1 MTAPAQPQPYTL
13 QASCELAHDYFL
25 TTDLMIGTDDKV
37 IPFVNPHNNN
47 LVEAIVFTTA
57 NGGAIYHLLRDASSA
72 TGWTPV
78 GVPMTGNLTNL
89 TNVAVAADS
98 TDVYMMVF
106 GYPDNMSGAPS
117 WLTKLDSASAW
128 NVGYNADFY
137 DLGLDQFNVDTEATF
152 PIFRGGISPQDDAY
166 FYTVV
171 TDTSN
176 QTINLVGWLAGPDF
190 ANGAVGYQLFQTFDA
205 TAMAVQD
212 CMLLYSSDQTS
223 SAPVGY
229 SLVLANQAV
238 SSKTD
243 LNVYAQQ
250 QWSGYTTAQFGQ
262 SPLTDAGTANAT
274 ALLWAWATPGSNSGV
289 PGYAV
294 QTATA
299 TWFVPEDGTDPVSLT
314 DNPAATSN
322 SVAVWTGAL
331 DVVNALDHDG
341 TLNTV
346 LEIAPGSWQPAIPVV
361 PGKSIDQDGVA
372 VPGLAAIFGVP
383 TDPTQSTLFA
393 VGLDK
398 SLSVLTLDA
407 SGWTQTLVRQE
418 GIQDVEIDSY
428 RVQIAVLD
436 ANNVPVPGAGVSVL
450 PDRPV
455 GIWQPDGSTYA
466 TPDALANLTADYT
479 GRVTFS
485 VPAEELDCAV
495 LTVQPL
501 GPAGHPAGSPLTV
514 IPDTDVRGFLNG
526 TGSLTDIGPINGG
539 NALLAA
545 KNSSGGDLFPGL
557 TGLSGDAKQQ
567 ACTLSAQALS
577 TFIAAGSKTTPADG
591 TKSLLLQMTGKVPT
605 VQSSTEAFAFG
616 PAPTDDLTFSL
627 QHVFDTIGHALRHGA
642 AKLASLTAHFV
653 DEATGWLINIGAEI
667 GGALQNFTNLVI
679 SDIKDAFHAIGGF
692 FQALGADIENGVGWL
707 LHNVIDL
714 LKAAWANGKTV
725 ASAIGAAPAGLATQ
739 VQKLNFTVDNFFTNA
754 ESEVTDWINNK
765 LAPAVNGKTLG
776 SAPNQTPPASGDT
789 GSSSAQSGLAKDF
802 GMFTRVINDTP
813 GMWLYHKFQQDVPP
827 IVSLGM
833 PNVTQSKYDTIVN
846 DQLATD
852 WADGIAL
859 IEALQKYSTDIIS
872 SIFGASSTS
881 AKQGTLSDLYASFTS
896 YKFLNDSDSVAVK
909 LLKFCNDVAQTL
921 LDIVIM
927 VLEDLTAVITTP
939 FKLVSETSLLGLLL
953 DDVLQIDLPTLTV
966 AEVVGMVIGFP
977 ATLVAKVLGK
987 GDTLPTLP
995 TLPTGDGAGTLALTD
1010 MDPTVK
1016 LWLGILGGTT
1026 QAIWGFA
1033 DIIGDLQTFQGED
1046 GKRGSQS
1053 GVTDMFDIWC
1063 PLFETFFLYPY
1074 DADNGNIDWLL
1085 PWVVLSAL
1093 APSVFGLLGLFSWD
1107 KATQTLKAAGADN
1120 SILNG
1125 LNDYV
1130 SPFVQAFS
1138 GAANTAFGIGWQV
1151 ETGDTYWV
1159 DLAGTAL
1166 GNLSFM
1172 FAPLGT
1178 YWLNASLED
1187 VPVIIK
1193 MIIDAIGNVGAAVCI
1208 YESSSLPPSR

>member
-1 MTAPAQPQPYTL
+1 MTTPAQPQPYTL

-25 TTDLMIGTDDKV
+25 TSDLLIGTDDKV

-57 NGGAIYHLLRDASSA
+57 NGGAIYHLQRDASSA

-78 GVPMTGNLTNL
+78 GIDMTNHLTNL

-106 GYPDNMSGAPS
+106 GYPANMSSAPS
-117 WLTKLDSASAW
+117 WLTRLDSASAW
-128 NVGYNADFY
+128 NDGYDADFY
-137 DLGLDQFNVDTEATF
+137 DLGLDQFNVDTDAAF
-152 PIFRGGISPQDDAY
+152 PIFRGGISPQDEAY

-205 TAMAVQD
+205 TAVAVQD
-212 CMLLYSSDQTS
+212 CMLLYSSDSTS

-229 SLVLANQAV
+229 SLVLANQVRTSEA
-238 SSKTD
+238 D
-243 LNVYAQQ
+243 LSVYAQQ
-250 QWSGYTTAQFGQ
+250 QWSGYTTAQFGPD
-262 SPLTDAGTANAT
+262 PLTDTGTSDAT

-294 QTATA
+294 QTATV

-361 PGKSIDQDGVA
+361 PGKSTDQDGVA

-393 VGLDK
+393 VGLDE
-398 SLSVLTLDA
+398 SLSVLTLDS

-418 GIQDVEIDSY
+418 GTKQVEIDSY

-466 TPDALANLTADYT
+466 TPDALGNLTADYT

-501 GPAGHPAGSPLTV
+501 GSAGHPAGSPLAV

-567 ACTLSAQALS
+567 ACADSAKALS

-591 TKSLLLQMTGKVPT
+591 TQSLLLQMTGKVPT

-616 PAPTDDLTFSL
+616 PAPTGDLTFSL
-627 QHVFDTIGHALRHGA
+627 QHVFDTIGHALRHGT
-642 AKLASLTAHFV
+642 AKLASITAHFV

-725 ASAIGAAPAGLATQ
+725 ANAIGAAPAGLATQ

-852 WADGIAL
+852 WADGIVL
-859 IEALQKYSTDIIS
+859 IEALQKFSTDIIS

-896 YKFLNDSDSVAVK
+896 YKFLNDADSVVVK
-909 LLKFCNDVAQTL
+909 LLKFCDDVAQTL

-927 VLEDLTAVITTP
+927 VLEDLTSVITAP

-953 DDVLQIDLPTLTV
+953 DDVLHIDPTLTV

-995 TLPTGDGAGTLALTD
+995 TLPTGDGAGPLALTD

-1026 QAIWGFA
+1026 QAVWGFA
-1033 DIIGDLQTFQGED
+1033 DIIGDLQTLKGED

-1053 GVTDMFDIWC
+1053 GVIDMFDIWC

-1074 DADNGNIDWLL
+1074 DANNGNIDWLL
-1085 PWVVLSAL
+1085 PWITLSAL
-1093 APSVFGLLGLFSWD
+1093 TPSVFGLLGLFSWD
-1107 KATQTLKAAGADN
+1107 KATQTLKAAGADD

-1193 MIIDAIGNVGAAVCI
+1193 TIIDAIGNLGAAVCI
-1208 YESSSLPPSR
+1208 YESNSLPPSR

>member
-1 MTAPAQPQPYTL
+1 MTTPAQPQPYTL

-25 TTDLMIGTDDKV
+25 TSDLMIGTDDKV
-37 IPFVNPHNNN
+37 IPFVNPLNNN

-57 NGGAIYHLLRDASSA
+57 NGGAISHLLRDASSA

-78 GVPMTGNLTNL
+78 AVPMTGNLTNL

-98 TDVYMMVF
+98 KNVYMMVF

-137 DLGLDQFNVDTEATF
+137 DLGLDQFNVDTEAAF

-205 TAMAVQD
+205 TEVAVQD

-238 SSKTD
+238 KSEAD
-243 LNVYAQQ
+243 LSVYAQQ

-262 SPLTDAGTANAT
+262 SPLTDAGTSNAT

-294 QTATA
+294 QTATV

-398 SLSVLTLDA
+398 SLSVLTLDS

-418 GIQDVEIDSY
+418 ATQQVEIDSY
-428 RVQIAVLD
+428 RVQIVVLD

-501 GPAGHPAGSPLTV
+501 GPAGSPLTV
-514 IPDTDVRGFLNG
+514 VPDTDVRGFLNG

-567 ACTLSAQALS
+567 ACADSAKALS

-591 TKSLLLQMTGKVPT
+591 TQSLLLQMTGKVPT

-616 PAPTDDLTFSL
+616 PAPTGDLTFSL

-642 AKLASLTAHFV
+642 AKLASITAHFV

-714 LKAAWANGKTV
+714 LKAAWANGQTV

-739 VQKLNFTVDNFFTNA
+739 VQKLNFTVDNYFTNA

-765 LAPAVNGKTLG
+765 LAPAVSGKTLG

-896 YKFLNDSDSVAVK
+896 YKFLSDTDSVVVK
-909 LLKFCNDVAQTL
+909 ALKFCDDVAQTL

-927 VLEDLTAVITTP
+927 VLEDLTTVITTP
-939 FKLVSETSLLGLLL
+939 FQLVSETSLLGLLL
-953 DDVLQIDLPTLTV
+953 DDVLHINLKLTV

-1016 LWLGILGGTT
+1016 LWLGILGGTA
-1026 QAIWGFA
+1026 QAVWGFA
-1033 DIIGDLQTFQGED
+1033 DIVGDLQTFKGED

-1053 GVTDMFDIWC
+1053 GVIDMFDIWC

-1074 DADNGNIDWLL
+1074 DANNGNIDWLL
-1085 PWVVLSAL
+1085 PWITLSAL
-1093 APSVFGLLGLFSWD
+1093 TPSVFGLLGLFSWD
-1107 KATQTLKAAGADN
+1107 KATQTLKAAGADD

-1193 MIIDAIGNVGAAVCI
+1193 MIIDAIGNLGAAVCI
-1208 YESSSLPPSR
+1208 YESTSLPPSR

>member
-1 MTAPAQPQPYTL
+1 MTTPAQLQPYTL

-25 TTDLMIGTDDKV
+25 TTDLIIGTDDKV

-57 NGGAIYHLLRDASSA
+57 NGGAIYHLQRDASSA
-72 TGWTPV
+72 TGWTPMAIS
-78 GVPMTGNLTNL
+78 MTNNLTNL

-106 GYPDNMSGAPS
+106 GYPDNLSDAPS
-117 WLTKLDSASAW
+117 WLTRLDSASAW
-128 NVGYNADFY
+128 NDGYNAKFY
-137 DLGLDQFNVDTEATF
+137 DLGLDQFNVDTNATF

-171 TDTSN
+171 TDTRN
-176 QTINLVGWLAGPDF
+176 QTINLFGWLAGPNF
-190 ANGAVGYQLFQTFDA
+190 ENGAMGYQLFQTFDA
-205 TAMAVQD
+205 TSVTVQD

-223 SAPVGY
+223 PAPVGY
-229 SLVLANQAV
+229 SLVLSQAGTSEAGV
-238 SSKTD
+238 S
-243 LNVYAQQ
+243 VYAQQ
-250 QWSGYTTAQFGQ
+250 QWSDYTTAQFGD
-262 SPLTDAGTANAT
+262 SPLVDAGTSNAT

-294 QTATA
+294 QTPAV
-299 TWFVPEDGTDPVSLT
+299 TWFVPEDGSDAVSLT
-314 DNPAATSN
+314 DDPAATSN

-346 LEIAPGSWQPAIPVV
+346 LEIAPGSWQSAIPVV
-361 PGKSIDQDGVA
+361 PGKSTDQDGVA

-393 VGLDK
+393 IGLDE
-398 SLSVLTLDA
+398 SLSVLTLDS

-418 GIQDVEIDSY
+418 ATKQVEIDSY

-501 GPAGHPAGSPLTV
+501 GPSGGPAGSPLAV

-526 TGSLTDIGPINGG
+526 TGSLTDVGPINGG

-545 KNSSGGDLFPGL
+545 KTSTGGDLFPGL
-557 TGLSGDAKQQ
+557 TGLSGDPQAQQQ
-567 ACTLSAQALS
+567 ACADSAKALS

-591 TKSLLLQMTGKVPT
+591 TQSLLLQMTGKVPT
-605 VQSSTEAFAFG
+605 VQHSTEAFAFG
-616 PAPTDDLTFSL
+616 PAPTGDLTFSL
-627 QHVFDTIGHALRHGA
+627 EHVFDTIGHALRHGA
-642 AKLASLTAHFV
+642 AKLASITAHFV
-653 DEATGWLINIGAEI
+653 DEATGWVISIGAEI

-714 LKAAWANGKTV
+714 LKAAWANGQTV

-739 VQKLNFTVDNFFTNA
+739 VQKLNITVDNFFTNL
-754 ESEVTDWINNK
+754 ESEVTDWIDNK
-765 LAPAVNGKTLG
+765 LAPAVSGKTLG

-859 IEALQKYSTDIIS
+859 VEALQKYCTDIIS
-872 SIFGASSTS
+872 SIFGASSSS

-896 YKFLNDSDSVAVK
+896 YKFLNDSDSVVVK
-909 LLKFCNDVAQTL
+909 LLKFCDDVAQTL

-927 VLEDLTAVITTP
+927 VLEDLTTVITTP
-939 FKLVSETSLLGLLL
+939 FKLVSATSLLGLLL
-953 DDVLQIDLPTLTV
+953 DDVLHIDPTLTV

-1033 DIIGDLQTFQGED
+1033 DIIGDLQTFKGED
-1046 GKRGSQS
+1046 GKRGTQS
-1053 GVTDMFDIWC
+1053 GVIDMFDIWC
-1063 PLFETFFLYPY
+1063 PLFESFFLYPY

-1085 PWVVLSAL
+1085 PWIVLSGL
-1093 APSVFGLLGLFSWD
+1093 VPSVFGLLGLFSWD
-1107 KATQTLKAAGADN
+1107 KATQTLKAAGADD

-1130 SPFVQAFS
+1130 SPWVQSFS
-1138 GAANTAFGIGWQV
+1138 GGANTAFSIAWQV

-1166 GNLSFM
+1166 GNLSFLL
-1172 FAPLGT
+1172 APAGT

-1187 VPVIIK
+1187 VPVIVK

-1208 YESSSLPPSR
+1208 YQSNSLPPSR

>member
-896 YKFLNDSDSVAVK
+896 YKFLNDSNSVAVK
-909 LLKFCNDVAQTL
+909 LLKFCDDVAQTL

-1053 GVTDMFDIWC
+1053 GVIDMFDIWC